1 LRSNGSLIK
10 DKLLWPHINIKKT
23 SI

>member
-10 DKLLWPHINIKKT
+10 DKLSWPHINIKKT